1 MARPSDNQD
10 LWQVIG
16 GIAYFGASCYFILTQ
31 QGRDIIAGTLIGK
44 IFFTI
49 GLIVGTLY
57 IATLLLEIMEIRG
70 NFSVAIRAVVALLPI
85 GLSFYFFMFR
95 NPLTFKPFE
104 PYLNEYLFPDEL
116 KERFLGFA
124 PCEWDPTQ
132 NCEIYDD
139 KSGGY
144 ISGKVITINRLKGT
158 FDEIFFAL
166 PSDLRARTPEEV
178 GTIIWIDCVESVVAT
193 YVSGAKGYSTT
204 CTVTVIDKTQNLI
217 VAKSQGLVG
226 EKPPSSKSGVA
237 DWHGKRPLK
246 EIIEYIK
253 ALPTQ

>member
-1 MARPSDNQD
+1 MARHSDNQD

-16 GIAYFGASCYFILTQ
+16 GIVYIGASCYFILTQ
-31 QGRDIIAGTLIGK
+31 QGRDIIADTLVGK

-49 GLIVGTLY
+49 GLIVGVLY
-57 IATLLLEIMEIRG
+57 IANLLLEMMEIRG
-70 NFSVAIRAVVALLPI
+70 NLSIAIRVVVTLLPV
-85 GLSFYFFMFR
+85 GLSFYYFMFR
-95 NPLTFKPFE
+95 SPLTFKPFE

-124 PCEWDPTQ
+124 PCEWDPSQ

-144 ISGKVITINRLKGT
+144 ISGKVITVNRLEGT
-158 FDEIFFAL
+158 FDELFFAL
-166 PSDLRARTPEEV
+166 PSDLRAQTPDEV
-178 GTIIWIDCVESVVAT
+178 GTIIWIDCAEVAVAT

-204 CTVTVIDKTQNLI
+204 CAITVIDKTQNLI
-217 VAKSQGLVG
+217 VAQPQEFVG

-246 EIIEYIK
+246 EMIEYIK
-253 ALPTQ
+253 SLPRQ